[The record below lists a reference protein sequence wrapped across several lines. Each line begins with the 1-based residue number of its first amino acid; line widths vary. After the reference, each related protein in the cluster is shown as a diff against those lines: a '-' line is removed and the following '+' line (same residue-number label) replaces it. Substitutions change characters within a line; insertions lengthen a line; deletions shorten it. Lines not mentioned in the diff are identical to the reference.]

1 MVPQQKMKIPVYFLP
16 GLAANPSIF
25 KNIKLDTD
33 IFDMYYL
40 EWMIPYY
47 NESIVDYALR
57 FCKEI
62 KHENAVLIGV
72 SFGGII
78 AQEMGLVRCFKK
90 IIIISSVK
98 NRDELPIHLQLA
110 GKTKAYKLVPTSLF
124 AQNIDLL
131 SKFAFNKTITKRLD
145 LYKLYLSI
153 TDKRYLDWAIE
164 QVVLLKQVSHDPNL
178 IHIHGDLDTIFP
190 INNIKDCVV
199 VKGGTHVMILNK
211 HKWLNENLP
220 KLINDQE

>member
-1 MVPQQKMKIPVYFLP
+1 
-16 GLAANPSIF
+16 
-25 KNIKLDTD
+25 
-33 IFDMYYL
+33 MYYL

-62 KHENAVLIGV
+62 KHDNAVLIGV

-78 AQEMGLVRCFKK
+78 AQEMSLVRRFKK

-98 NRDELPIHLQLA
+98 NRDELPMHLQLA

-131 SKFAFNKTITKRLD
+131 SKFVFNKTITKRLD

-164 QVVLLKQVSHDPNL
+164 QVVLWGQTAHDPNL

-190 INNIKDCVV
+190 INNIKDCIV

-211 HKWLNENLP
+211 YKWLNQNLP
-220 KLINDQE
+220 DLINC

>member
-1 MVPQQKMKIPVYFLP
+1 MLKQNTKIPVYFLP

-25 KNIKLDTD
+25 KNIKLDPD
-33 IFDMYYL
+33 VFESYYL

-57 FCKEI
+57 FCGEV

-78 AQEMGLVRCFKK
+78 AQEMSLVCQFKK

-98 NRDELPIHLQLA
+98 NRDELPLHFQLA

-131 SKFAFNKTITKRLD
+131 SKFAFNKTIVKRLD

-164 QVVLLKQVSHDPNL
+164 QVVLWEQTAYDPNL
-178 IHIHGDLDTIFP
+178 VHIHGDLDTIFP
-190 INNIKDCVV
+190 IDNIKDCIV

-211 HKWLNENLP
+211 YRWLNENLP
-220 KLINDQE
+220 KLINN

>member
-1 MVPQQKMKIPVYFLP
+1 MPQHNTKIPVYFLP

-25 KNIKLDTD
+25 KNIKLDPN
-33 IFDMYYL
+33 IFECYYL

-57 FCKEI
+57 FCDKV

-78 AQEMGLVRCFKK
+78 AQEMSLVRKFKK

-98 NRDELPIHLQLA
+98 NRDELPLHLQLA

-131 SKFAFNKTITKRLD
+131 SKFAFNKTIVKRLD
-145 LYKLYLSI
+145 LYKRYLSI

-164 QVVLLKQVSHDPNL
+164 QVVLWDQTAYDPNL
-178 IHIHGDLDTIFP
+178 IHIHGDSDTIFP
-190 INNIKDCVV
+190 IHKIKDCIV
-199 VKGGTHVMILNK
+199 VKGGTHVMIINK
-211 HKWLNENLP
+211 YKWLNDNLP
-220 KLINDQE
+220 KLINN